1 MGRFYFETKGGVDF
15 SMRHKIQASIFS
27 LLLGMAILSQR
38 VVEPSYDSDI
48 LWSVAIGK
56 WINIHRTFPVVD
68 SFSWTIYGQE
78 WMTHEWAYAYL
89 AYLMNEAFGSLG
101 FYLLALIPMVFTI
114 YVLYLMAQSYDVNK
128 TYAYLLAFTMG
139 VILIYAVSLPFRA
152 YIFALLFV
160 TLLLYLL
167 YFKEEKEYDFL
178 LYAVLFILWANF
190 QVSVFM
196 GLVILLAEMARK
208 FLLCPSKRLRVLL
221 IAILSVLSTFI
232 NPYGYKLWSYFI
244 FVITEMGGHRM
255 IQEWQAVD
263 FNEQWVLFLYLGTA
277 GVILFFQFKYK
288 NYCTVMYEEQ
298 ISSGSGTAEKPF
310 LWTRILDWVQTLL
323 TRENCLIIGYWCFFI
338 YALYSVRMMMFSL
351 ILWTIIVAYFVS
363 KTRRLNFSLKT
374 YYICLLLFVTLMLV
388 NLTDAGFTV
397 KDVFSNKKDVTPIEE
412 VAFLKDNPAYSDH
425 LFNEYMFG
433 AYLILNDI
441 PVFIDA
447 RCDSYIKFGILKK
460 FNDIKGL
467 REDPQT
473 LFNELGVKN
482 LLIKD
487 GALKKYID
495 IHPQWKLVYGG
506 PTAFIYTR
514 TDDQ

>member
-1 MGRFYFETKGGVDF
+1 M
-15 SMRHKIQASIFS
+15 SIRHKIEASIFS
-27 LLLGMAILSQR
+27 LLLGMAILSRR
-38 VVEPSYDSDI
+38 VAEPSYDSDI

-56 WINIHRTFPVVD
+56 WIDLHRSFPVVD
-68 SFSWTIYGQE
+68 SFSWTIYGKE
-78 WMTHEWAYAYL
+78 WMTHEWAYSYL
-89 AYLMNEAFGSLG
+89 AYLMNEALGSVG
-101 FYLLALIPMVFTI
+101 FYLLAFVPMVLAI
-114 YVLYLMAQSYDVNK
+114 YFLYLMARSYDVNK
-128 TYAYLLAFTMG
+128 TYAYLLAFTMS
-139 VILIYAVSLPFRA
+139 VILIYLVSLPFRA
-152 YIFALLFV
+152 YTFALLFV

-167 YFKEEKEYDFL
+167 YFKEEKKCDFL
-178 LYAVLFILWANF
+178 LYAALFILWANF

-196 GLVILLAEMARK
+196 GLVILMAEMTRK
-208 FLLCPSKRLRVLL
+208 FLLFPGKRRRVIS
-221 IAILSVLSTFI
+221 IAALSVFSTFI

-244 FVITEMGGHRM
+244 FVITEMDGHRM

-263 FNEQWVLFLYLGTA
+263 FNEPWVLFLYLGTA
-277 GVILFFQFKYK
+277 GVVLLLQFKYK
-288 NYCTVMYEEQ
+288 NSCRVIHEEQ
-298 ISSGSGTAEKPF
+298 LSADSGVAEKLS
-310 LWTRILDWVQTLL
+310 LWTRLLTWVQTLL

-338 YALYSVRMMMFSL
+338 YALYSVRMMMFAL
-351 ILWTIIVAYFVS
+351 ILWTIVVSHLVS
-363 KTRRLNFSLKT
+363 KTKRLNFSFKT

-388 NLTDAGFTV
+388 NLVDAGFNV
-397 KDVFSNKKDVTPIEE
+397 KDVFSYKKDVTPVEE

-441 PVFIDA
+441 PVFVDA

-467 REDPQT
+467 KEDPQT
-473 LFNELGVKN
+473 LFDELGVNN

-514 TDDQ
+514 TDN

>member
-1 MGRFYFETKGGVDF
+1 MLKRQ
-15 SMRHKIQASIFS
+15 KIEAAFFS
-27 LLLGMAILSQR
+27 LFLALAILSRR
-38 VVEPSYDSDI
+38 VAEPSYDSDI

-56 WINIHRTFPVVD
+56 WIDIHRAFPVVD
-68 SFSWTIYGQE
+68 SFSWTIHGKE
-78 WMTHEWAYAYL
+78 WMTHEWAYSYL
-89 AYLMNEAFGSLG
+89 AYIMNEAFGSLG
-101 FYLLALIPMVFTI
+101 FYLLALIPMVLTI
-114 YVLYLMAQSYDVNK
+114 YFLYFMARSFDVNN
-128 TYAYLLAFTMG
+128 TYAYLLTFTMG
-139 VILIYAVSLPFRA
+139 VILIYSVSLPFRA
-152 YIFALLFV
+152 YTFALLFV

-167 YFKEEKEYDFL
+167 YFKEEKKYDVL
-178 LYAVLFILWANF
+178 LYPALFIMWANF

-196 GLVILLAEMARK
+196 GLVILMTEMTRK
-208 FLLCPSKRLRVLL
+208 FFLYPGKRRRVIL
-221 IAILSVLSTFI
+221 IAMFSVLSTFI
-232 NPYGYKLWSYFI
+232 NPYGYKLWAYFI

-255 IQEWQAVD
+255 IQEWQAVN
-263 FNEQWVLFLYLGTA
+263 FNEPWVLLLYLGTA
-277 GVILFFQFKYK
+277 GVVLFLQFKYK
-288 NYCTVMYEEQ
+288 NSRLVINEEQ
-298 ISSGSGTAEKPF
+298 SSSGLGAAEKPS
-310 LWTRILDWVQTLL
+310 LWTRILNWVQTVL

-363 KTRRLNFSLKT
+363 KPRRLNFGFKT

-388 NLTDAGFTV
+388 NLADAGFTV
-397 KDVFSNKKDVTPIEE
+397 KDVFSYKKDVTPVEE
-412 VAFLKDNPAYSDH
+412 VAFLKDNPDYSDH

-447 RCDSYIKFGILKK
+447 RCDSYIKFGILNK

-467 REDPQT
+467 KEDPQT
-473 LFNELGVKN
+473 LFNELDVEN

-514 TDDQ
+514 TDGK

>member
-1 MGRFYFETKGGVDF
+1 MLKT
-15 SMRHKIQASIFS
+15 HKIEASIFS
-27 LLLGMAILSQR
+27 LFLGVAILSR
-38 VVEPSYDSDI
+38 WVAEPSYDSDI

-56 WINIHRTFPVVD
+56 WINIHHAFPVVD

-78 WMTHEWAYAYL
+78 WMTHEWAYSYL
-89 AYLMNEAFGSLG
+89 AYIMNEAFGSLG
-101 FYLLALIPMVFTI
+101 FYLLALIPMVLTI
-114 YVLYLMAQSYDVNK
+114 YFLYLMARSYDVNK

-139 VILIYAVSLPFRA
+139 VILIYSVSLPFRA
-152 YIFALLFV
+152 YTFALLFV

-167 YFKEEKEYDFL
+167 YFKEEKKYDVL
-178 LYAVLFILWANF
+178 LYAALFIMWANF

-196 GLVILLAEMARK
+196 GLVILMAEMTRK
-208 FLLCPSKRLRVLL
+208 FLLYPSKRLRVVL

-263 FNEQWVLFLYLGTA
+263 FNEPWELFLYLGTA
-277 GVILFFQFKYK
+277 GVVLFLQFKYK
-288 NYCTVMYEEQ
+288 VSGKGMQANESFSGAGNAVK
-298 ISSGSGTAEKPF
+298 SS
-310 LWTRILDWVQTLL
+310 LWMRLLNWVKTFL
-323 TRENCLIIGYWCFFI
+323 TRENCLIVGYWCFFI

-351 ILWTIIVAYFVS
+351 ILWTIVVAYFVS
-363 KTRRLNFSLKT
+363 KTKRLNFSFKT
-374 YYICLLLFVTLMLV
+374 YYICLLLFVALMLV

-397 KDVFSNKKDVTPIEE
+397 KDVFSYKKDVTPVEE

-447 RCDSYIKFGILKK
+447 RCDSYIKFGILNK

-467 REDPQT
+467 KEDPQT
-473 LFNELGVKN
+473 LFNELGVNN

-495 IHPQWKLVYGG
+495 IHPQWKMVYGG

-514 TDDQ
+514 TDN